1 MVVSPW
7 KNDVF
12 GTGRC
17 PSRRPTAPLPRRR
30 AHLQAISDRLCKID
44 RKTASRLR
52 DLPCGVAPRSAHWVG
67 WSDPPTGRAPVT
79 TGLLLLGDLPITC
92 AYPNSADT
100 PVPLPLGSAAPA
112 PYGRPSWSGLLQFSL
127 VGIPLKAFPAVRSR
141 DVPSAHL
148 LHAACGQRLRYAKQ
162 CPTHGPVEAAA
173 VVRGYEYGPGQH
185 VRIEPEEL
193 DQLRPARDRAL
204 RLERF
209 LTPAQLDPVLHA
221 GRSLYLMPDGPA
233 AEPGYAVLAAALVQR
248 GRWALGRMVLG
259 GHRQVVLVRPTGTAL
274 ILQVLHYPEQGRA
287 RPLADRT
294 HPDAAA
300 EELRLAGLL
309 IDAAG
314 GAVDWGAYRDQA
326 AQELRALLHIKLQ
339 GHQAVAQGP
348 ASMVLPLLQALQQ
361 SVAAQTDDRAAARG
375 KARAPRKRTKRTA

>member
-30 AHLQAISDRLCKID
+30 AHLQAISDRLFKID
-44 RKTASRLR
+44 RKTVSRLR
-52 DLPCGVAPRSAHWVG
+52 DLPCDGARRSAQWVN

-79 TGLLLLGDLPITC
+79 TGLFRLGDLPMND
-92 AYPNSADT
+92 AFPNSADT
-100 PVPLPLGSAAPA
+100 AASLPLGSAAAA

-209 LTPAQLDPVLHA
+209 LTPAPLDPVLHS

-259 GHRQVVLVRPTGTAL
+259 GHRQVVLVRPAGTAL
-274 ILQVLHYPEQGRA
+274 ILQVLHYPEQVRA
-287 RPLADRT
+287 SPLAALPR
-294 HPDAAA
+294 PEGAG
-300 EELRLAGLL
+300 EGLRLAGML

-326 AQELRALLHIKLQ
+326 AQELRALIDIKLQ
-339 GHQAVAQGP
+339 GQP
-348 ASMVLPLLQALQQ
+348 AAAPEPARMVLPLLQALQQ